1 MDHGRSS
8 ADDNLPIADL
18 LQRLDAL
25 ERRTGELERLVVE
38 KDAIIAAQRV
48 QIETLQAALDR
59 AEEQLALFKK
69 MLFGP
74 RRERYVPAPNQQLL
88 FAAVPLDESKAVSE
102 ESAVSPDTSSSNA
115 ASPEASSLPNSPP
128 KPPRKSR
135 RKFVIPDFLPV
146 RREEHRLPAEECSCG
161 HCGRERVVIGTRVT
175 QQIELEAAK
184 AYVVEHVRYTYAC
197 RGCRSGD
204 QVVTTA
210 KPLAPID
217 KSPFGASLLAWI
229 VSAKFERHLPTYR
242 HQEMLVAPLGLW
254 LSRGLLWK
262 LLAGTARCLKPLAAQ
277 LRAEIL
283 ASYVVQADETPVRY
297 LGDEPGKSSQ
307 GYLFG
312 YAGDAEHRFLVYDFR
327 SNRSREGPRE
337 VLADYR
343 GVLQTDGYSA
353 YESLTTEFS
362 DRLTP
367 AGCWMHA
374 RRNFD
379 EALAT
384 TSHPLV
390 AESLARIQ
398 LLYDIDDRTKEL
410 SLDARRALHERESRP
425 IVDHLFA
432 SWQAALPTLR
442 PTTKLAEAIAY
453 ATCRQAELTRF
464 FDDGRIQLDTGHLE
478 RSIRP
483 VAIGRKNYLFFGS
496 LRGGQTAATLY
507 SVVQSARLYHLDV
520 TAYLT
525 DILRRL
531 PAILPTDT
539 AAIRPLLPD
548 EWAKSHPQHIL
559 ESRDQEL
566 QAAATRRR
574 KNRTRRRATMA
585 ER

>member
-8 ADDNLPIADL
+8 ADDGLPMADL
-18 LQRLDAL
+18 LKRLDAL
-25 ERRTGELERLVVE
+25 ERRTVELERLVVE

-48 QIETLQAALDR
+48 QIETLQTALER
-59 AEEQLALFKK
+59 AGEQIALFKK
-69 MLFGP
+69 MVFGP
-74 RRERYVPAPNQQLL
+74 RRERYVSSPDQQLL
-88 FAAVPLDESKAVSE
+88 FAAVPLDDTTDA
-102 ESAVSPDTSSSNA
+102 SAEAATSPTTSSTT
-115 ASPEASSLPNSPP
+115 PEMTSPP

-146 RREEHRLPAEECSCG
+146 RRQEHPLPEEECPCG

-175 QQIELEAAK
+175 KQIELEMAK

-197 RGCRSGD
+197 RGCRAGD

-210 KPLAPID
+210 KPPAPID

-262 LLAGTARCLKPLAAQ
+262 LLAGTARCLKPLVAC
-277 LRAEIL
+277 LLTKIL
-283 ASYVVQADETPVRY
+283 ESYVVQADETPVRY

-327 SNRSREGPRE
+327 PNRSREGPRE
-337 VLADYR
+337 VLASYR

-367 AGCWMHA
+367 AGCWMHV
-374 RRNFD
+374 RRGFD
-379 EALAT
+379 EALST

-398 LLYDIDDRTKEL
+398 LLYDIDERTKEL
-410 SLDARRALHERESRP
+410 SFDSRRALHERESRP
-425 IVDHLFA
+425 IVDQLFA
-432 SWQAALPTLR
+432 RWQEALPTLR
-442 PTTKLAEAIAY
+442 PSTKLAEAIVY
-453 ATCRQAELTRF
+453 AASRQTELTRF
-464 FDDGRIQLDTGHLE
+464 FDDGRIQLDTSHLE

-496 LRGGQTAATLY
+496 LRGGHTAATLY

-539 AAIRPLLPD
+539 AAIRALLPD
-548 EWAKSHPQHIL
+548 EWAKSHPQYIL
-559 ESRDQEL
+559 ASRNEEL
-566 QAAATRRR
+566 QAATARRR
-574 KNRTRRRATMA
+574 ITRARRRATMA
-585 ER
+585 VR

>member
-8 ADDNLPIADL
+8 ADDSLPIADL

-74 RRERYVPAPNQQLL
+74 RRKRYVPAPNQQLL

-115 ASPEASSLPNSPP
+115 ASPEASSLPNTPP

-312 YAGDAEHRFLVYDFR
+312 YAGDAEHRFLSYDFR

-507 SVVQSARLYHLDV
+507 SVVHL
-520 TAYLT
+520 LG
-525 DILRRL
+525 
-531 PAILPTDT
+531 
-539 AAIRPLLPD
+539 
-548 EWAKSHPQHIL
+548 Q
-559 ESRDQEL
+559 
-566 QAAATRRR
+566 TRFKQVRCFLHS
-574 KNRTRRRATMA
+574 
-585 ER
+585 